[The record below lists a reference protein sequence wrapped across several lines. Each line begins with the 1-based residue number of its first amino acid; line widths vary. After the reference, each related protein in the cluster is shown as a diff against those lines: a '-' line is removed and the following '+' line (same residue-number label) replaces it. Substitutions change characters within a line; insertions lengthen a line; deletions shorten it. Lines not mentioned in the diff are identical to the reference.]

1 MAGRGRHR
9 GDLKGE
15 IQDLFADLW
24 EVPRFS
30 GLRRGFRP
38 PCDCYRSD
46 DPPALHL
53 VVELPGVDPSAVEV
67 VAEGSALVISGT
79 RARPSAP
86 GARCHQLEIEY
97 GPFERRLEF
106 GEPIE
111 AADEASASY
120 DRGMLRIELPLR
132 GA

>member
-9 GDLKGE
+9 GDLQGE

-38 PCDCYRSD
+38 QCDCYRTD
-46 DPPALHL
+46 DPPALH
-53 VVELPGVDPSAVEV
+53 VVLELPGIDPRAVEV
-67 VAEGSALVISGT
+67 AADGSALVISGT

-86 GARCHQLEIEY
+86 GLRYHLVEIEY
-97 GPFERRLEF
+97 GLFERRLEF
-106 GEPIE
+106 GETVDAE
-111 AADEASASY
+111 EASTTY
-120 DRGMLRIELPLR
+120 DLGMLRIDLPLR
-132 GA
+132 ST

>member
-9 GDLKGE
+9 GDLQGE

-38 PCDCYRSD
+38 QCDCYRSD

-53 VVELPGVDPSAVEV
+53 VLELPGVDPGAVEV
-67 VAEGSALVISGT
+67 VAEGTALVISGS
-79 RARPSAP
+79 RARPSP
-86 GARCHQLEIEY
+86 RGARCHQLEIEY

-111 AADEASASY
+111 ADEASASY

-132 GA
+132 SP